1 MSQKRSY
8 LERLHMVSDG
18 RRGASHPVLYS
29 HPETGKRTMCFHLG
43 MTEGFVIDKG
53 KLISTSIPVSLNLHH
68 IKFLGY
74 VTLSVPSP
82 SMVTFTAPDPC

>member
-1 MSQKRSY
+1 
-8 LERLHMVSDG
+8 MVSDG

-53 KLISTSIPVSLNLHH
+53 KLISTSITASLNRRHVE
-68 IKFLGY
+68 FVGY
-74 VTLSVPSP
+74 VALSVLGREW
-82 SMVTFTAPDPC
+82 

>member
-1 MSQKRSY
+1 
-8 LERLHMVSDG
+8 MVSDG

-68 IKFLGY
+68 IKFVGY

-82 SMVTFTAPDPC
+82 STVHVWLLSLHRTRVKMVRAHD

>member
-53 KLISTSIPVSLNLHH
+53 MGKLILTNIPASLN
-68 IKFLGY
+68 
-74 VTLSVPSP
+74 
-82 SMVTFTAPDPC
+82 

>member
-53 KLISTSIPVSLNLHH
+53 KQFHSTYI
-68 IKFLGY
+68 
-74 VTLSVPSP
+74 T
-82 SMVTFTAPDPC
+82 